1 MPDHGPTIVLVHV
14 AFANTSSWSKVIPLL
29 KAKGLSV
36 VAVHCPLSSLADD
49 VASVDRVIGVQDAPV
64 LLVGHSWGGA
74 IITESGNSAKVSG
87 LVYIA
92 AAAPD
97 SGESFNEWWK
107 GSPPAPGAPEIKPY
121 GPGGYVALSAEGFRD
136 HFGPDLPA
144 DEVAVSTR
152 LRVCLPR
159 TPMTKRSALQL
170 GEPSRPGSSLGRTT
184 TCFSSNLK
192 RPPRRSWGR
201 RRSYCALA
209 TSRCFPSR
217 TPSRILSGRLQTK
230 SRPPTERRIFVHRHT
245 CHSRKGGVNHA

>member
-1 MPDHGPTIVLVHV
+1 MPDHGPTIVLVHG

-74 IITESGNSAKVSG
+74 IITESGNSAKVSR

-121 GPGGYVALSAEGFRD
+121 GPGGYVALSAEGFRN

-144 DEVAVSTR
+144 DEVAVLHATQGLFAQDSNDEKVGTAAWR
-152 LRVCLPR
+152 AKPTWFIIGKNDHMLFFELEKATAQKLGAKTLVLRSSHLPMLSQ
-159 TPMTKRSALQL
+159 PYAVADFIQEAADQVK
-170 GEPSRPGSSLGRTT
+170 
-184 TCFSSNLK
+184 
-192 RPPRRSWGR
+192 
-201 RRSYCALA
+201 A
-209 TSRCFPSR
+209 TD
-217 TPSRILSGRLQTK
+217 
-230 SRPPTERRIFVHRHT
+230 
-245 CHSRKGGVNHA
+245 